1 MKNFKVFYKAKVVY
15 SLSFKTKKEMK
26 NWLKKTEYSDKRNFY
41 RKDMK
46 LETEKGKWSDGQI
59 EFFDYREMD

>member
-1 MKNFKVFYKAKVVY
+1 MKNFKVFYKAEVVY

-26 NWLKKTEYSDKRNFY
+26 KWLKQTEYSDERHFI

-46 LETEKGKWSDGQI
+46 LETEKGEWSDGQI
-59 EFFDYREMD
+59 ELFDYREFD